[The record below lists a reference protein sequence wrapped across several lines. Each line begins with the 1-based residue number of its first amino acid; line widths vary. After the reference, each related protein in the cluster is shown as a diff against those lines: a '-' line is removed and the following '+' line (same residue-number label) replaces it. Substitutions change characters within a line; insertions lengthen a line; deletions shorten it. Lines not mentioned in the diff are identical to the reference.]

1 MRPKPCAGR
10 SLTRHGA
17 ELDQIYHD
25 LVRLRHGMARKLGF
39 ATYTPLG
46 YRRMRRVDYGPD
58 DVARYREQ
66 VVTHVVPLVA
76 RLLEQRR
83 AAFGWDKLRF
93 WDEALIDPAGNPKP
107 AGGHDFLV
115 TQRAHD
121 VRWNGRPTGRLFPR
135 DGRPAVSSICAT
147 GRASRAAGSARR
159 SRPSACRSFSPTSP
173 ARIMTSAYS
182 RMKWVMRFRTI
193 APAICRMSTICGR
206 RWNRPRSTP

>member
-1 MRPKPCAGR
+1 MRWSFFGQ
-10 SLTRHGA
+10 HGA
-17 ELDQIYHD
+17 ELDQIYDD

-39 ATYTPLG
+39 ETYTPLG

-83 AAFGWDKLRF
+83 VTFGWDKLRF

-115 TQRAHD
+115 AQARTMFDGMDRRLGSFFG
-121 VRWNGRPTGRLFPR
+121 RWRL
-135 DGRPAVSSICAT
+135 GVSST
-147 GRASRAAGSARR
+147 
-159 SRPSACRSFSPTSP
+159 
-173 ARIMTSAYS
+173 
-182 RMKWVMRFRTI
+182 
-193 APAICRMSTICGR
+193 
-206 RWNRPRSTP
+206 